1 MFKLISFFLIFSCSF
16 TSNQRVSRDDAPKD
30 FSPREL
36 ITSAQFLTKIY
47 DEQMPPLS
55 CVQDTDSAELLLR
68 TLRPRL
74 EVVVDDIEAILDQD
88 HEVNSLITNCQSD
101 CTCEFI
107 DEVFRE
113 HQLTLTKSQTRTLMK
128 GIKANE
134 GVCLEGRAKS
144 FCESALFKELD
155 KEKEDFSFE

>member
-1 MFKLISFFLIFSCSF
+1 MFKLITFFLILSCS
-16 TSNQRVSRDDAPKD
+16 TTKDYRASREDAPKD

-36 ITSAQFLTKIY
+36 ITSAQMLTKIY

-55 CVQDTDSAELLLR
+55 CVSDTDSAELLLR

-74 EVVVDDIEAILDQD
+74 EVVVDDIEVVLDQD
-88 HEVNSLITNCQSD
+88 HEVSSLINNCQND

-107 DEVFRE
+107 DEIFRE
-113 HQLTLTKSQTRTLMK
+113 HQLTLSKRQVKTLSK

-134 GVCLEGRAKS
+134 GTCLKARAEN
-144 FCESALFKELD
+144 FCNSVLFEELD